1 MNTYLNISL
10 PPITM
15 FQIKNFHPRPYQ
27 VNISNQAINFN
38 TLAVLPTGLGKT
50 KLAILTS
57 INRLNNIPN
66 SKILICAPTKPLSSQ
81 IHKELIDF
89 TDIPEQRIS
98 LLTGTLKPDKRKQLW
113 DLSFVIIA
121 TPQTIQKDIENKRIS
136 LKDISLLVLDECHR
150 SRDNYAT
157 TILADNLIK
166 NSKSPRILA
175 LTASPGSSK
184 EKIEQIC
191 KNLFIEKIEI
201 RTEDDEDLQEFLQK
215 KDITWI
221 NVDLP
226 LEYKEI
232 HKLIGELYKEKL
244 SSLHNFGL
252 TKPISIINKKDLL
265 SMQFILRKQ
274 IPQNKAAFW
283 GISIL
288 SQCIKLNHMLELL
301 ETQGLIPLKTFIE
314 KLKTETTKASK
325 AILSSAK
332 IQKIELDIINLQQK
346 GIKHPKINKLK
357 EIIQEELNKEKNAK
371 IIVFANF
378 RDTVKEITDELNS
391 SNIKA
396 ERFVGQADRSYKG
409 LKQSEQAE
417 ILKNFKESKF
427 QVLVASSVAEE
438 GIDINEVKAVIFFE
452 AVPSELRRVQRM
464 GRTARTKPG
473 KVIFLL
479 TKDTRDEAYYWSAL
493 RKEKKMKSTLLSM
506 QKEIEKQQT
515 LT

>member
-1 MNTYLNISL
+1 
-10 PPITM
+10 M
-15 FQIKNFHPRPYQ
+15 FQIKNFQPRPYQ

-38 TLAVLPTGLGKT
+38 TLVVLPTGTGKT
-50 KLAILTS
+50 KIAILTA
-57 INRLNNIPN
+57 INRLNNIQN
-66 SKILICAPTKPLSSQ
+66 SKVLICAPTKPLSSQ
-81 IHKELIDF
+81 IHKEFIDF

-98 LLTGTLKPDKRKQLW
+98 LLTGSLKPDKRKQLW

-121 TPQTIQKDIENKRIS
+121 TPQTI
-136 LKDISLLVLDECHR
+136 LKDIQNNKISLNNLSLLVLDECHR

-157 TILADNLIK
+157 TILADNLTK
-166 NSKSPRILA
+166 TQVDYKILA

-184 EKIEQIC
+184 ERIEQIC

-201 RTEDDEDLQEFLQK
+201 RTDDDEDIKEFLQK
-215 KDITWI
+215 KDVQWI
-221 NVDLP
+221 NVHLP

-232 HKLIGELYKEKL
+232 HNILNQLYKEKL

-265 SMQFILRKQ
+265 SLQFVLRKQ

-314 KLKTETTKASK
+314 KLKTETTKSSK
-325 AILSSAK
+325 AILSSTK
-332 IQKIELDIINLQQK
+332 IQKIEIDINTLQLK
-346 GIKHPKINKLK
+346 GVKHPKISKLK
-357 EIIQEELNKEKNAK
+357 ELINEEIAKDKNAK

-378 RDTVKEITDELNS
+378 RDTVKEITDELNIS
-391 SNIKA
+391 DIKA
-396 ERFVGQADRSYKG
+396 ERFVGQANKSYKG
-409 LKQSEQAE
+409 LKQSEQVE
-417 ILKNFKESKF
+417 ILRNFNESKF

-438 GIDINEVKAVIFFE
+438 GIDISEVRAVIFFE

-464 GRTARTKPG
+464 GRTARTQPG

-493 RKEKKMKSTLLSM
+493 RKERKMKTTLLSI
-506 QKEIEKQQT
+506 QKEIEKQAK
-515 LT
+515 LK

>member
-1 MNTYLNISL
+1 
-10 PPITM
+10 M
-15 FQIKNFHPRPYQ
+15 FQIKNFQPRPYQ
-27 VNISNQAINFN
+27 VSIANQAINNN

-50 KLAILTS
+50 KIAILTTIS
-57 INRLNNIPN
+57 RLNNINN
-66 SKILICAPTKPLSSQ
+66 SKALICTPTKPLSNQ
-81 IHKELIDF
+81 IHQEFINH

-98 LLTGTLKPDKRKQLW
+98 LLTGSLKPEKRKQLW
-113 DLSFVIIA
+113 DLSHVIIA
-121 TPQTIQKDIENKRIS
+121 TPQTIESDLINNRIS
-136 LKDISLLVLDECHR
+136 LKDISLLVLDECHK

-157 TILADNLIK
+157 TILAKNLTTS
-166 NSKSPRILA
+166 SKDYKILA

-191 KNLFIEKIEI
+191 KNLFIESIEI
-201 RTEDDEDLQEFLQK
+201 RTEEDEDIQQYIQK
-215 KDITWI
+215 KDINWI

-226 LEYKEI
+226 TEYKEI
-232 HKLIGELYKEKL
+232 HKVLDELYREKL
-244 SSLHNFGL
+244 KSLQNFGL

-265 SMQFILRKQ
+265 AFQFILRKQ

-283 GISIL
+283 GISVL
-288 SQCIKLNHMLELL
+288 TQCIKLNHMLELL
-301 ETQGLIPLKTFIE
+301 ETQGLNQLKIFIE

-325 AILSSAK
+325 SILASPK
-332 IQKIELDIINLQQK
+332 IQKIEIDIENLTKK

-357 EIIQEELNKEKNAK
+357 QLIQEELNKNKDSK

-391 SNIKA
+391 TGIKA

-409 LKQSEQAE
+409 LKQEEQAE
-417 ILKNFKESKF
+417 VLKKFKESKF
-427 QVLVASSVAEE
+427 NVLVASSVGEE
-438 GIDINEVKAVIFFE
+438 GIDINEVAAVIFFE
-452 AVPSELRRVQRM
+452 SVPSELRRVQRM

-493 RKEKKMKSTLLSM
+493 RKEKKMKSTLISIKK
-506 QKEIEKQQT
+506 QIEKQQT
-515 LT
+515 LS